1 MKIKFMKK
9 FLLTLVIAMASGVY
23 CSLYAQSLTITGV
36 IVDADD
42 EPMPGVNIVEK
53 GTRHNGTMSDVN
65 GNFKI
70 AVTGQGSVLLFS
82 FIGFENQEITV
93 GKQQTLN
100 VRMMEEGVSLEEV
113 VVVGYGSQ
121 KKASVVGAI
130 STAEAKELQKTGAT
144 NLTQTIGG
152 RIAGVISRSPG
163 GRPGEDDASVFI
175 RGIASYNSGT
185 SEPLVLVDG
194 VERSYA
200 QIDPEDIES
209 FSVLKDA
216 SATAVFGVR
225 GANGVIMITTKRGE
239 VNKPT
244 VDLRSS
250 FTFNTP
256 IRLPEKL
263 GAYDFARLKNEAL
276 SNVGEVP
283 EYSAYDLDMYRTKG
297 SPYTHPDNDY
307 IGDLLKEAS
316 TKQQY
321 NLTVRGGTPFLR
333 YYVSANYLN
342 EQGIYNTFNN
352 KDYDSNVYFK
362 RYGMRTNLDFNVTK
376 TTVFGVDLSGRL
388 EERHDNDAGT
398 DLYQS
403 MVRLPPNFLNYVN
416 PNGTYGGKLNVVNP
430 YAALSKYGYNHSK
443 RNVFEAVIKLNQKLD
458 FVTKGLSMRGMFS
471 FVSTM
476 TSRRDITERP
486 ALWEYTKDGQYS
498 IVSEEVT
505 PKVETSA
512 GPHRRNITT
521 EFAINYDRKFGVHAV
536 TGLLAFNQLTQHYNE
551 LLPTGYINYVGRV
564 TYGYKGKY
572 LAEFNAGYNGSVQ
585 FAEGKRYGFF
595 PAFSAGWVISE
606 ESFWNQDSETF
617 NYMKLRGAYGEVGN
631 DKIGS
636 DLYYYLQ
643 TYPMLTS
650 NRPSFGL
657 TNNPENRIYE
667 GKEGNMNVTWERARK
682 LNIGAD
688 FRLFDS
694 KLALAVDF
702 FTEKRVNIL
711 DYDRSISTIYGML
724 GATDSSKGFPP
735 QNLGEVRNHGF
746 ELDASYNSK
755 IGELSYYVKG
765 NVSFA
770 RNKILKMGEEPQTYP
785 WTSNIGRKVNQR
797 FGLIADGFYNT
808 QEEIDALPS
817 QFSSDLKLGDLK
829 YRDINEDGVIDSYDV
844 TAIGNTRLP
853 EVMYGFTFGGEWK
866 GIDCQV
872 FFQGAAIT
880 DLYVNGFGYWEF
892 TNSATVMK
900 HHLGRWTQENKE
912 HATYPSLSPNTSKQN
927 HRLSTFW
934 LKNADYLRLKN
945 VQIGYTL
952 PSLWTKK
959 VRITSA
965 RIYVSGTNLLTFA
978 GFKEYDPESN
988 DGGNTSYPQMRN
1000 YSVGL
1005 NLKF

>member
-1 MKIKFMKK
+1 MKK
-9 FLLTLVIAMASGVY
+9 ILLALIVIIAEGVFF
-23 CSLYAQSLTITGV
+23 SLCAQSFTITGSV
-36 IVDADD
+36 VDMNG
-42 EPMPGVNIVEK
+42 ETMPGVNIVEQ
-53 GTRHNGTMSDVN
+53 GAANNGAISDVN

-70 AVTGQGSVLLFS
+70 TVASSKSVLIFS
-82 FIGFENQEITV
+82 FIGYENQKITV
-93 GKQQTLN
+93 GRQRNLN
-100 VRMMEEGVSLEEV
+100 VTMLESGVNLEEV

-130 STAEAKELQKTGAT
+130 STADAKELQSTGTT
-144 NLTQTIGG
+144 NLTQAIGG

-163 GRPGEDDASVFI
+163 GRPGEDDASVYI

-185 SEPLVLVDG
+185 SSPLVLVDG
-194 VERSYA
+194 IERDYS
-200 QIDPEDIES
+200 QIDPEDIET

-225 GANGVIMITTKRGE
+225 GANGVILITTKRGE
-239 VNKPT
+239 TSKLV
-244 VDLRSS
+244 VDLRAS
-250 FTFNTP
+250 FTMNTP
-256 IRLPEKL
+256 INLPEKL
-263 GAYDFARLKNEAL
+263 GSYDFARLKNEAL
-276 SNVGEVP
+276 MNVGEVP
-283 EYSAYDLDMYRTKG
+283 EYSAYDLEMYRTG
-297 SPYTHPDNDY
+297 ASPYTHPDNDY
-307 IGDLLKEAS
+307 ISDLLKDVT

-321 NLTVRGGTPFLR
+321 NLTVRGGTPFVR
-333 YYVSANYLN
+333 YYVSANYVH
-342 EQGIYNTFNN
+342 EKGIYETFDNN
-352 KDYDSNVYFK
+352 DYDSNVYFK

-376 TTVFGVDLSGRL
+376 TTIFGVDLSGRL

-416 PNGTYGGKLNVVNP
+416 PDGSYGGKLNAVNP

-443 RNVFEAVIKLNQKLD
+443 RNVFEAVVKLNQKLD
-458 FVTKGLSMRGMFS
+458 FITKGLSARAMFG
-471 FVSTM
+471 FVSNM
-476 TSRRDITERP
+476 ASRRDITERP
-486 ALWEYTKDGQYS
+486 ELWEYSTDGQYT
-498 IVSEEVT
+498 IVNEET
-505 PKVETSA
+505 PLRVDTSA

-521 EFAINYDRKFGVHAV
+521 EFAVNYDRKFGSHAI
-536 TGLLAFNQLTQHYNE
+536 TGLLAFNQLAQYRDE
-551 LLPTGYINYVGRV
+551 QLPTGYINYVGRI
-564 TYGYKGKY
+564 TYGYKSKY

-595 PAFSAGWVISE
+595 PAFSLGWVVSE
-606 ESFWNQDSETF
+606 EGFWNKKSKIF
-617 NYMKLRGAYGEVGN
+617 NYMKIRGAYGEVGN

-636 DLYYYLQ
+636 DKYYYLQ

-667 GKEGNMNVTWERARK
+667 GKEGNVDVTWERARK
-682 LNIGAD
+682 LNLGVD
-688 FRLFDS
+688 MRFFES
-694 KLALAVDF
+694 KLALTVDV
-702 FTEKRVNIL
+702 FTEKRINII

-735 QNLGEVRNHGF
+735 QNLGEVRNSGF
-746 ELDASYNSK
+746 ELDASFNDR
-755 IGELSYYVKG
+755 IGKLSYYVKG

-770 RNKILKMGEEPQTYP
+770 RNKILQKGEEPQTYP
-785 WTSNIGRKVNQR
+785 WTSAIGRKVNQR
-797 FGLIADGFYNT
+797 FGMIVDGFYNT

-817 QFSSDLKLGDLK
+817 RFSSNLKLGDLK
-829 YRDINEDGVIDSYDV
+829 YRDINGDGVIDSYDV
-844 TAIGNTRLP
+844 TAIGKTRLP
-853 EVMYGFTFGGEWK
+853 EIMYGFTLGGEWK
-866 GIDCQV
+866 GIDCQI

-880 DLYVNGFGYWEF
+880 DLYVNGYGYWEF
-892 TNSATVMK
+892 TNTGSVMK
-900 HHLGRWTQENKE
+900 HHLGRWTPENKD
-912 HATYPSLSPNTSKQN
+912 HATYPSLSPTTSKQN

-934 LKNADYLRLKN
+934 LKNGNYLRLKN

-952 PSLWTKK
+952 PSNWMKK
-959 VRITSA
+959 AKITSA

-978 GFKEYDPESN
+978 GFKEYDPESS

>member
-1 MKIKFMKK
+1 MKK
-9 FLLTLVIAMASGVY
+9 ILLALIVIIAEGVFF
-23 CSLYAQSLTITGV
+23 SLCAQSFTITGSV
-36 IVDADD
+36 VDMNG
-42 EPMPGVNIVEK
+42 ETMPGVNIVEQ
-53 GTRHNGTMSDVN
+53 GAANNGAISDVN

-70 AVTGQGSVLLFS
+70 TVASSKSVLIFS
-82 FIGFENQEITV
+82 FIGYENQKITV
-93 GKQQTLN
+93 GRQRNLN
-100 VRMMEEGVSLEEV
+100 VTMLESGVNLEEV

-130 STAEAKELQKTGAT
+130 STADAKELQSTGTT
-144 NLTQTIGG
+144 NLTQAIGG

-163 GRPGEDDASVFI
+163 GRPGEDDASVYI

-185 SEPLVLVDG
+185 SSPLVLVDG
-194 VERSYA
+194 IERDYS
-200 QIDPEDIES
+200 QIDPEDIET

-225 GANGVIMITTKRGE
+225 GANGVILITTKRGE
-239 VNKPT
+239 TSKPV
-244 VDLRSS
+244 VDLRAS
-250 FTFNTP
+250 FTMNTP
-256 IRLPEKL
+256 INLPEKL
-263 GAYDFARLKNEAL
+263 GSYDFARLKNEAL
-276 SNVGEVP
+276 MNVGEVP
-283 EYSAYDLDMYRTKG
+283 EYSAYDLEMYRTSA

-307 IGDLLKEAS
+307 ISDLLKDVT

-321 NLTVRGGTPFLR
+321 NLTVRGGTPFVR
-333 YYVSANYLN
+333 YYVSANYVH
-342 EQGIYNTFNN
+342 EKGIYETFDNN
-352 KDYDSNVYFK
+352 DYDSNVYFK

-376 TTVFGVDLSGRL
+376 TTIFGVDLSGRL

-416 PNGTYGGKLNVVNP
+416 PDGSYGGKLNAVNP

-443 RNVFEAVIKLNQKLD
+443 RNVFEAVVKLNQKLD
-458 FVTKGLSMRGMFS
+458 FITKGLSARAMFG
-471 FVSTM
+471 FVSNM
-476 TSRRDITERP
+476 ASRRDITERP
-486 ALWEYTKDGQYS
+486 ELWEYSTDGQYT
-498 IVSEEVT
+498 IVNEET
-505 PKVETSA
+505 PLRVDTSA

-521 EFAINYDRKFGVHAV
+521 EFAVNYDRKFGSHAI
-536 TGLLAFNQLTQHYNE
+536 TGLLAFNQLAQYRDE
-551 LLPTGYINYVGRV
+551 QLPTGYINYVGRI
-564 TYGYKGKY
+564 TYGYKSKY

-595 PAFSAGWVISE
+595 PAFSLGWVVSE
-606 ESFWNQDSETF
+606 EGFWNKKSKIF
-617 NYMKLRGAYGEVGN
+617 NYMKIRGAYGEVGN

-636 DLYYYLQ
+636 DKYYYLQ

-667 GKEGNMNVTWERARK
+667 GKEGNVDVTWERARK
-682 LNIGAD
+682 LNLGVD
-688 FRLFDS
+688 MRFFES
-694 KLALAVDF
+694 KLALTVDV
-702 FTEKRVNIL
+702 FTEKRINII

-735 QNLGEVRNHGF
+735 QNLGEVRNSGF
-746 ELDASYNSK
+746 ELDASFNDR
-755 IGELSYYVKG
+755 IGKLSYYVKG

-770 RNKILKMGEEPQTYP
+770 RNKILQKGEEPQTYP
-785 WTSNIGRKVNQR
+785 WTSAIGRKVNQR
-797 FGLIADGFYNT
+797 FGMIVDGFYNT

-817 QFSSDLKLGDLK
+817 RFSSNLKLGDLK
-829 YRDINEDGVIDSYDV
+829 YRDINGDGVIDSYDV
-844 TAIGNTRLP
+844 TAIGKTRLP
-853 EVMYGFTFGGEWK
+853 EIMYGFTLGGEWK
-866 GIDCQV
+866 GIDCQI

-880 DLYVNGFGYWEF
+880 DLYVNGYGYWEF
-892 TNSATVMK
+892 TNTGSVMK
-900 HHLGRWTQENKE
+900 HHLGRWTPENKD
-912 HATYPSLSPNTSKQN
+912 HATYPSLSPTTSKQN

-934 LKNADYLRLKN
+934 LKNGNYLRLKN

-952 PSLWTKK
+952 PSNWMKK
-959 VRITSA
+959 AKITSA

-978 GFKEYDPESN
+978 GFKEYDPESS

>member
-1 MKIKFMKK
+1 MKK
-9 FLLTLVIAMASGVY
+9 ILLALIVIIAEGVFF
-23 CSLYAQSLTITGV
+23 SLCAQSFTITGSV
-36 IVDADD
+36 VDMNG
-42 EPMPGVNIVEK
+42 ETMPGVNIVEQ
-53 GTRHNGTMSDVN
+53 GAANNGAISDVN

-70 AVTGQGSVLLFS
+70 TVASSKSVLIFS
-82 FIGFENQEITV
+82 FIGYENQKITV
-93 GKQQTLN
+93 GRQRNLN
-100 VRMMEEGVSLEEV
+100 VTMLESGVNLEEV

-130 STAEAKELQKTGAT
+130 STADAKELQSTGTT
-144 NLTQTIGG
+144 NLTQAIGG

-163 GRPGEDDASVFI
+163 GRPGEDDASVYI

-185 SEPLVLVDG
+185 SSPLVLVDG
-194 VERSYA
+194 IERDYS
-200 QIDPEDIES
+200 QIDPEDIET

-225 GANGVIMITTKRGE
+225 GANGVILSTTKRGE
-239 VNKPT
+239 TSKPV
-244 VDLRSS
+244 VDLRAS
-250 FTFNTP
+250 FTMNTP
-256 IRLPEKL
+256 INLPEKL
-263 GAYDFARLKNEAL
+263 GSYDFARLKNEAL
-276 SNVGEVP
+276 MNVGEVP
-283 EYSAYDLDMYRTKG
+283 EYSAYDLEMYRTG
-297 SPYTHPDNDY
+297 ASPYTHPDNDY
-307 IGDLLKEAS
+307 ISDLLKDVT

-321 NLTVRGGTPFLR
+321 NLTVRGGTPFVR
-333 YYVSANYLN
+333 YYVSANYVH
-342 EQGIYNTFNN
+342 EKGIYETFDNN
-352 KDYDSNVYFK
+352 DYDSNVYFK

-376 TTVFGVDLSGRL
+376 TTIFGVDLSGRL

-416 PNGTYGGKLNVVNP
+416 PDGSYGGKLNAVNP

-443 RNVFEAVIKLNQKLD
+443 RNVFEAVVKLNQKLD
-458 FVTKGLSMRGMFS
+458 FITKGLSARAMFG
-471 FVSTM
+471 FVSNM
-476 TSRRDITERP
+476 ASRRDITERP
-486 ALWEYTKDGQYS
+486 ELWEYSTDGQYT
-498 IVSEEVT
+498 IVNEET
-505 PKVETSA
+505 PLRVDTSA

-521 EFAINYDRKFGVHAV
+521 EFAVNYDRKFGSHAI
-536 TGLLAFNQLTQHYNE
+536 TGLLAFNQLAQYRDE
-551 LLPTGYINYVGRV
+551 QLPTGYINYVGRI
-564 TYGYKGKY
+564 TYGYKSKY

-595 PAFSAGWVISE
+595 PAFSLGWVVSE
-606 ESFWNQDSETF
+606 EGFWNKKSKIF
-617 NYMKLRGAYGEVGN
+617 NYMKIRGAYGEVGN

-636 DLYYYLQ
+636 DKYYYLQ

-667 GKEGNMNVTWERARK
+667 GKEGNVDVTWERARK
-682 LNIGAD
+682 LNLGVD
-688 FRLFDS
+688 MRFFES
-694 KLALAVDF
+694 KLALTVDV
-702 FTEKRVNIL
+702 FTEKRINII

-735 QNLGEVRNHGF
+735 QNLGEVRNSGF
-746 ELDASYNSK
+746 ELDASFNDR
-755 IGELSYYVKG
+755 IGKLSYYVKG

-770 RNKILKMGEEPQTYP
+770 RNKILQKGEEPQTYP
-785 WTSNIGRKVNQR
+785 WTSAIGRKVNQR
-797 FGLIADGFYNT
+797 FGMIVDGFYNT

-817 QFSSDLKLGDLK
+817 RFSSNLKLGDLK
-829 YRDINEDGVIDSYDV
+829 YRDINGDGVIDSYDV
-844 TAIGNTRLP
+844 TAIGKTRLP
-853 EVMYGFTFGGEWK
+853 EIMYGFTLGGEWK
-866 GIDCQV
+866 GIDCQI

-880 DLYVNGFGYWEF
+880 DLYVNGYGYWEF
-892 TNSATVMK
+892 TNTGSVMK
-900 HHLGRWTQENKE
+900 HHLGRWTPENKD
-912 HATYPSLSPNTSKQN
+912 HATYPSLSPTTSKQN

-934 LKNADYLRLKN
+934 LKNGNYLRLKN

-952 PSLWTKK
+952 PSNWMKK
-959 VRITSA
+959 AKITSA

-978 GFKEYDPESN
+978 GFKEYDPESS

>member
-1 MKIKFMKK
+1 MKK
-9 FLLTLVIAMASGVY
+9 ILLALIVIIAEGVFF
-23 CSLYAQSLTITGV
+23 SLCAQSFTITGSV
-36 IVDADD
+36 VDMNG
-42 EPMPGVNIVEK
+42 ETMPGVNIVEQ
-53 GTRHNGTMSDVN
+53 GAANNGAISDVN

-70 AVTGQGSVLLFS
+70 TVASSKSVLIFS
-82 FIGFENQEITV
+82 FIGYENQKITV
-93 GKQQTLN
+93 GRQRNLN
-100 VRMMEEGVSLEEV
+100 VTMLESGVNLEEV

-130 STAEAKELQKTGAT
+130 STADAKELQSTGTT
-144 NLTQTIGG
+144 NLTQAIGG

-163 GRPGEDDASVFI
+163 GRPGEDDASVYI

-185 SEPLVLVDG
+185 SSPLVLVDG
-194 VERSYA
+194 IERDYS
-200 QIDPEDIES
+200 QIDPEDIET

-225 GANGVIMITTKRGE
+225 GANGVILITTKRGE
-239 VNKPT
+239 TSKPV
-244 VDLRSS
+244 VDLRAS
-250 FTFNTP
+250 FTMNTP
-256 IRLPEKL
+256 INLPEKL
-263 GAYDFARLKNEAL
+263 GSYDFARLKNEAL
-276 SNVGEVP
+276 MNVGEVP
-283 EYSAYDLDMYRTKG
+283 EYSAYDLEMYRTG
-297 SPYTHPDNDY
+297 ASPYTHPDNDY
-307 IGDLLKEAS
+307 ISDLLKDVT

-321 NLTVRGGTPFLR
+321 NLTVRGGTPFVR
-333 YYVSANYLN
+333 YYVSANYVH
-342 EQGIYNTFNN
+342 EKGIYETFDNN
-352 KDYDSNVYFK
+352 DYDSNVYFK

-376 TTVFGVDLSGRL
+376 TTIFGVDLSGRL

-416 PNGTYGGKLNVVNP
+416 PDGSYGGKLNAVNP

-443 RNVFEAVIKLNQKLD
+443 RNVFEAVVKLNQKLD
-458 FVTKGLSMRGMFS
+458 FITKGLSARAMFG
-471 FVSTM
+471 FVSNM
-476 TSRRDITERP
+476 ASRRDITERP
-486 ALWEYTKDGQYS
+486 ELWEYSTDGQYT
-498 IVSEEVT
+498 IVNEET
-505 PKVETSA
+505 PLRVDTSA

-521 EFAINYDRKFGVHAV
+521 EFAVNYDRKFGSHAI
-536 TGLLAFNQLTQHYNE
+536 TGLLAFNQLAQYRDE
-551 LLPTGYINYVGRV
+551 QLPTGYINYVGRI
-564 TYGYKGKY
+564 TYGYKSKY

-595 PAFSAGWVISE
+595 PAFSLGWVVSE
-606 ESFWNQDSETF
+606 EGFWNKKSKIF
-617 NYMKLRGAYGEVGN
+617 NYMKIRGAYGEVGN

-636 DLYYYLQ
+636 DKYYYLQ

-667 GKEGNMNVTWERARK
+667 GKEGNVDVTWERARK
-682 LNIGAD
+682 LNLGVD
-688 FRLFDS
+688 MRFFES
-694 KLALAVDF
+694 KLALTVDV
-702 FTEKRVNIL
+702 FTEKRINII

-735 QNLGEVRNHGF
+735 QNLGEVRNSGF
-746 ELDASYNSK
+746 ELDASFNDR
-755 IGELSYYVKG
+755 IGKLSYYVKG

-770 RNKILKMGEEPQTYP
+770 RNKILQKGEEPQTYP
-785 WTSNIGRKVNQR
+785 WTSAIGRKVNQR
-797 FGLIADGFYNT
+797 FGMIVDGFYNT

-817 QFSSDLKLGDLK
+817 RFSSNLKLGDLK
-829 YRDINEDGVIDSYDV
+829 YRDINGDGVIDSYDV
-844 TAIGNTRLP
+844 TAIGKTRLP
-853 EVMYGFTFGGEWK
+853 EIMYGFTLGGEWR
-866 GIDCQV
+866 GIDCQI

-880 DLYVNGFGYWEF
+880 DLYVNGYGYWEF
-892 TNSATVMK
+892 TNTGSVMK
-900 HHLGRWTQENKE
+900 HHLGRWTPENKD
-912 HATYPSLSPNTSKQN
+912 HATYPSLSPTTSKQN

-934 LKNADYLRLKN
+934 LKNGNYLRLKN

-952 PSLWTKK
+952 PSNWMKK
-959 VRITSA
+959 AKITSA

-978 GFKEYDPESN
+978 CFKEYDPESS

>member
-1 MKIKFMKK
+1 MKK
-9 FLLTLVIAMASGVY
+9 ILLALIVIIAEGVFF
-23 CSLYAQSLTITGV
+23 SLCAQSFTITGSV
-36 IVDADD
+36 VDMNG
-42 EPMPGVNIVEK
+42 ETMPGVNIVEQ
-53 GTRHNGTMSDVN
+53 GAANNGAISDVN

-70 AVTGQGSVLLFS
+70 TVASSKSVLIFS
-82 FIGFENQEITV
+82 FIGYENQKITV
-93 GKQQTLN
+93 GRQRNLN
-100 VRMMEEGVSLEEV
+100 VTMLESGVNLEEV

-130 STAEAKELQKTGAT
+130 STADAKELQSTGTT
-144 NLTQTIGG
+144 NLTQAIGG

-163 GRPGEDDASVFI
+163 GRPGEDDASVYI

-185 SEPLVLVDG
+185 SSPLVLVDG
-194 VERSYA
+194 IERDYS
-200 QIDPEDIES
+200 QIDPEDIET

-225 GANGVIMITTKRGE
+225 GANGVILITTKRGE
-239 VNKPT
+239 TSKPV
-244 VDLRSS
+244 VDLRAS
-250 FTFNTP
+250 FTMNTP
-256 IRLPEKL
+256 INLPEKL
-263 GAYDFARLKNEAL
+263 GSYDFARLKNEAL
-276 SNVGEVP
+276 MNVGEVP
-283 EYSAYDLDMYRTKG
+283 EYSAYDLEMYRTG
-297 SPYTHPDNDY
+297 ASPYTHPDNDY
-307 IGDLLKEAS
+307 ISDLLKDVT

-321 NLTVRGGTPFLR
+321 NLTVRGGTPFVR
-333 YYVSANYLN
+333 YYVSANYVH
-342 EQGIYNTFNN
+342 EKGIYETFDNN
-352 KDYDSNVYFK
+352 DYDSNVYFK

-376 TTVFGVDLSGRL
+376 TTIFGVDLSGRL

-416 PNGTYGGKLNVVNP
+416 PDGSYGGKLNAVNP

-443 RNVFEAVIKLNQKLD
+443 RNVFEAVVKLNQKLD
-458 FVTKGLSMRGMFS
+458 FITKGLSARAMFG
-471 FVSTM
+471 FVSNM
-476 TSRRDITERP
+476 ASRRDITERP
-486 ALWEYTKDGQYS
+486 ELWEYSTDGQYT
-498 IVSEEVT
+498 IVNEET
-505 PKVETSA
+505 PLRVDTSA

-521 EFAINYDRKFGVHAV
+521 EFAVNYDRKFGSHAI
-536 TGLLAFNQLTQHYNE
+536 TGLLAFNQLAQYRDE
-551 LLPTGYINYVGRV
+551 QLPTGYINYVGRI
-564 TYGYKGKY
+564 TYGYKSKY

-595 PAFSAGWVISE
+595 PAFSLGWVVE
-606 ESFWNQDSETF
+606 EGFWNKKSKIF
-617 NYMKLRGAYGEVGN
+617 NYMKIRGAYGEVGN

-636 DLYYYLQ
+636 DKYYYLQ

-667 GKEGNMNVTWERARK
+667 GKEGNVDVTWERARK
-682 LNIGAD
+682 LNLGVD
-688 FRLFDS
+688 MRFFES
-694 KLALAVDF
+694 KLALTVDV
-702 FTEKRVNIL
+702 FTEKRINII

-735 QNLGEVRNHGF
+735 QNLGEVRNSGF
-746 ELDASYNSK
+746 ELDASFNDR
-755 IGELSYYVKG
+755 IGKLSYYVKG

-770 RNKILKMGEEPQTYP
+770 RNKILQKGEEPQTYP
-785 WTSNIGRKVNQR
+785 WTSAIGRKVNQR
-797 FGLIADGFYNT
+797 FGMIVDGFYNT

-817 QFSSDLKLGDLK
+817 RFSSNLKLGDLK
-829 YRDINEDGVIDSYDV
+829 YRDINGDGVIDSYDV
-844 TAIGNTRLP
+844 TAIGKTRLP
-853 EVMYGFTFGGEWK
+853 EIMYGFTLGGEWK
-866 GIDCQV
+866 GIDCQI

-880 DLYVNGFGYWEF
+880 DLYVNGYGYWEF
-892 TNSATVMK
+892 TNTGSVMK
-900 HHLGRWTQENKE
+900 HHLGRWTPENKD
-912 HATYPSLSPNTSKQN
+912 HATYPSLSPTTSKQN

-934 LKNADYLRLKN
+934 LKNGNYLRLKN

-952 PSLWTKK
+952 PSNWMKK
-959 VRITSA
+959 AKITSA

-978 GFKEYDPESN
+978 GFKEYDPESS

>member
-1 MKIKFMKK
+1 MKK
-9 FLLTLVIAMASGVY
+9 ILLALIVIIAEGVFF
-23 CSLYAQSLTITGV
+23 SLCAQSFTITGSV
-36 IVDADD
+36 VDMNG
-42 EPMPGVNIVEK
+42 ETMPGVNIVEQ
-53 GTRHNGTMSDVN
+53 GAANNGAISDVN

-70 AVTGQGSVLLFS
+70 TVDSSKSVLIFS
-82 FIGFENQEITV
+82 FIGYENQKITV
-93 GKQQTLN
+93 GRQRNLN
-100 VRMMEEGVSLEEV
+100 VTMLESGVNLEEV

-130 STAEAKELQKTGAT
+130 STADAKELQSTGTT
-144 NLTQTIGG
+144 NLTQAIGG

-163 GRPGEDDASVFI
+163 GRPGEDDASVYI

-185 SEPLVLVDG
+185 SSPLVLVDG
-194 VERSYA
+194 IERDYS
-200 QIDPEDIES
+200 QIDPEDIET

-225 GANGVIMITTKRGE
+225 GANGVILITTKRGE
-239 VNKPT
+239 TSKPV
-244 VDLRSS
+244 VDLRAS
-250 FTFNTP
+250 FTMNTP
-256 IRLPEKL
+256 INLPEKL
-263 GAYDFARLKNEAL
+263 GSYDFARLKNEAL
-276 SNVGEVP
+276 MNVGEVP
-283 EYSAYDLDMYRTKG
+283 EYSAYDLEMYRTG
-297 SPYTHPDNDY
+297 ASPYTHPDNDY
-307 IGDLLKEAS
+307 ISDLLKDVT

-321 NLTVRGGTPFLR
+321 NLTVRGGTPFVR
-333 YYVSANYLN
+333 YYVSANYVH
-342 EQGIYNTFNN
+342 EKGIYETFDNN
-352 KDYDSNVYFK
+352 DYDSNVYFK

-376 TTVFGVDLSGRL
+376 TTIFGVDLSGRL

-416 PNGTYGGKLNVVNP
+416 PDGSYGGKLNAVNP

-443 RNVFEAVIKLNQKLD
+443 RNVFEAVVKLNQKLD
-458 FVTKGLSMRGMFS
+458 FITKGLSARAMFG
-471 FVSTM
+471 FVSNM
-476 TSRRDITERP
+476 ASRRDITERP
-486 ALWEYTKDGQYS
+486 ELWEYSTDGQYT
-498 IVSEEVT
+498 IVNEET
-505 PKVETSA
+505 PLRVDTSA

-521 EFAINYDRKFGVHAV
+521 EFAVNYDRKFGSHAI
-536 TGLLAFNQLTQHYNE
+536 TGLLAFNQLAQYRDE
-551 LLPTGYINYVGRV
+551 QLPTGYINYVGRI
-564 TYGYKGKY
+564 TYGYKSKY

-595 PAFSAGWVISE
+595 PAFSLGWVVSE
-606 ESFWNQDSETF
+606 EGFWNKKSKIF
-617 NYMKLRGAYGEVGN
+617 NYMKIRGAYGEVGN

-636 DLYYYLQ
+636 DKYYYLQ

-667 GKEGNMNVTWERARK
+667 GKEGNVDVTWERARK
-682 LNIGAD
+682 LNLGVD
-688 FRLFDS
+688 MRFFES
-694 KLALAVDF
+694 KLALTVDV
-702 FTEKRVNIL
+702 FTEKRINII

-735 QNLGEVRNHGF
+735 QNLGEVRNSGF
-746 ELDASYNSK
+746 ELDASFNDR
-755 IGELSYYVKG
+755 IGKLSYYVKG

-770 RNKILKMGEEPQTYP
+770 RNKILQKGEEPQTYP
-785 WTSNIGRKVNQR
+785 WTSAIGRKVNQR
-797 FGLIADGFYNT
+797 FGMIVDGFYNT

-817 QFSSDLKLGDLK
+817 RFSSNLKLGDLK
-829 YRDINEDGVIDSYDV
+829 YRDINGDGVIDSYDV
-844 TAIGNTRLP
+844 TAIGKTRLP
-853 EVMYGFTFGGEWK
+853 EIMYGFTLGGEWK
-866 GIDCQV
+866 GIDCQI

-880 DLYVNGFGYWEF
+880 DLYVNGYGYWEF
-892 TNSATVMK
+892 TNTGSVMK
-900 HHLGRWTQENKE
+900 HHLGRWTPENKD
-912 HATYPSLSPNTSKQN
+912 HATYPSLSPTTSKQN

-934 LKNADYLRLKN
+934 LKNGNYLRLKN

-952 PSLWTKK
+952 PSNWMKK
-959 VRITSA
+959 AKITSA

-978 GFKEYDPESN
+978 GFKEYDPESS